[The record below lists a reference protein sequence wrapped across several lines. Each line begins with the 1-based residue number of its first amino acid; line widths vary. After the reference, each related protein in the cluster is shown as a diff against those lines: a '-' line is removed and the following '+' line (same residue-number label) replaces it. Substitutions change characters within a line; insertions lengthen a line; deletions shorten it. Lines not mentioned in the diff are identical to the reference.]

1 MPLDLTRIK
10 SVLGIRVIDRRWC
23 IPFTFYRDGAQ
34 VGQAELYRLQEPHAG
49 GVGSTIGYIHESRL
63 VTYPGARTETLEK
76 VRLKG
81 WDHSVL
87 IKPYEALRSAGQ
99 TWKAIEILVS
109 DANQGVLSIEGLWE
123 MIAADTEQGEQSAGN
138 PTGGGQLQTRAKLFD
153 QTRSVSRLVLLDKE
167 RETFERKPTQFAGL
181 PDLSDRSWNRVA
193 ASSDI
198 PVQLLVGEA
207 PAGLNATGDVTLRW
221 FFSGVSQEQTQVDEP
236 RLLKILRI
244 LFAADD
250 APELKAVESDNGGE
264 TPDPFDALG
273 LVWLP
278 LWAPTAQELAT
289 IRLQRAQEAAL
300 WITNQVFRPEEIA
313 MSLPEDWIPFD
324 RELRQQ
330 ILEDDHETLMA
341 QQVAKEK
348 AANEA
353 AIAGSVAAK
362 DLAENPP
369 EPDPAGAAPGT
380 KPGKAAARDKPGAPP
395 PNDSNDTSRETTGK
409 ISKKPPAKKK
419 GPAK

>member
-1 MPLDLTRIK
+1 
-10 SVLGIRVIDRRWC
+10 
-23 IPFTFYRDGAQ
+23 
-34 VGQAELYRLQEPHAG
+34 
-49 GVGSTIGYIHESRL
+49 
-63 VTYPGARTETLEK
+63 
-76 VRLKG
+76 
-81 WDHSVL
+81 
-87 IKPYEALRSAGQ
+87 
-99 TWKAIEILVS
+99 
-109 DANQGVLSIEGLWE
+109 
-123 MIAADTEQGEQSAGN
+123 
-138 PTGGGQLQTRAKLFD
+138 
-153 QTRSVSRLVLLDKE
+153 VLLDKE